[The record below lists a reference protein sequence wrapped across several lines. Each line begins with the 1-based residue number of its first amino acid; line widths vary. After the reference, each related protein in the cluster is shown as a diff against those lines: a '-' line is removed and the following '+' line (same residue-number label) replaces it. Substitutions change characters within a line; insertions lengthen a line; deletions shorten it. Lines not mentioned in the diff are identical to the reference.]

1 MSKIVAGQAGG
12 LPLKAVPGANT
23 RPTTERAKEA
33 VFSWLDTRDWIHG
46 NAVLD
51 LYTGSAGLA
60 VEAASRGA
68 SSVTGVEHART
79 PSRIAEANAATV
91 NQALG
96 RDVVTIKHMP
106 VQRFL
111 QLTDPA
117 SWDLVIADPPYDIDE
132 DELLVMIAQAF
143 HVLMDDGLFVLERPQ
158 KAAEP
163 VWPDDT
169 YVVDA
174 RRYGEARVY
183 FVRRTGY

>member
-12 LPLKAVPGANT
+12 LPLKAVPGSST

-33 VFSWLDTRDWIHG
+33 IFSWLESRDWLEN

-68 SSVTGVEHART
+68 ASVTGVEAVRKTAH
-79 PSRIAEANAATV
+79 IAQHNAQLINT
-91 NQALG
+91 ALK
-96 RDVVTIKHMP
+96 RNVVTIKQLP

-111 QLTDPA
+111 GTTAPS

-132 DELLVMIAQAF
+132 AELLATIAQVF
-143 HVLMDDGLFVLERPQ
+143 HALMDDGLFVLETAY
-158 KAAEP
+158 KSAEP
-163 VWPDDT
+163 AWPEGV

-174 RRYGEARVY
+174 RRYGEAMVY
-183 FVRRTGY
+183 FVRRNGY

>member
-12 LPLKAVPGANT
+12 LPLKSVPGGNT

-68 SSVTGVEHART
+68 AHVTGVEHARKA
-79 PSRIAEANAATV
+79 SRVAEANAATV
-91 NQALG
+91 NHALG
-96 RDVVTIKHMP
+96 RDVVGINHMP

-111 QLTDPA
+111 QTTAPT
-117 SWDLVIADPPYDIDE
+117 SWDLVIADPPYDIDG
-132 DELLVMIAQAF
+132 DELLAMIAQVF
-143 HVLMDDGLFVLERPQ
+143 HVLLDDGLFVLERPH

-163 VWPDDT
+163 AWPEDT

-174 RRYGEARVY
+174 RRYGEATVY

>member
-68 SSVTGVEHART
+68 SRVTGVEHART
-79 PSRIAEANAATV
+79 PSPIAEANAATV

-96 RDVVTIKHMP
+96 RDVVKINPMP
-106 VQRFL
+106 VQNL
-111 QLTDPA
+111 LLLTAPA
-117 SWDLVIADPPYDIDE
+117 RRALALADPTHE
-132 DELLVMIAQAF
+132 
-143 HVLMDDGLFVLERPQ
+143 
-158 KAAEP
+158 
-163 VWPDDT
+163 
-169 YVVDA
+169 
-174 RRYGEARVY
+174 
-183 FVRRTGY
+183 